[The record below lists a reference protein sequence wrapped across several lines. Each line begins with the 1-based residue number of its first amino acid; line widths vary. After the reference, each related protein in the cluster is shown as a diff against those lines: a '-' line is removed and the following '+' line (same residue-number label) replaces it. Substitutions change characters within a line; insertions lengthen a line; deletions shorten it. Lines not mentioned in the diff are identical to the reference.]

1 MTSAKRESVWDYPRP
16 PAIEPTARHLRVVLD
31 GVVIAD
37 TTSAHR
43 ILETSHPPTY
53 YIPLA
58 DINQAVLVK
67 NSRQTFCEW
76 KGTPATTTSGS
87 ATGRSRVAHG
97 PTRHVNGIP
106 AWFYANP
113 TSKYAAIK
121 NSVSFYAD
129 PFECYVDGERVQSQ
143 EGSFYGGWITSD
155 IDGGP
160 AASKVVLA
168 QWAGDLFLTVALL
181 GTQQHN
187 DINDIND
194 INAVHEHEPRW
205 ADPQCRAARCDA
217 SLHRREIAFHELQLA
232 ASEAT
237 VSKPSWN
244 SNKTQAMSAGMAGW
258 LVHTQ
263 ASPSS
268 TLDS

>member
-1 MTSAKRESVWDYPRP
+1 MVATALFRRLVMTSAKRESVWDYPRP

-76 KGTPATTTSGS
+76 KGS
-87 ATGRSRVAHG
+87 ASYYDIRIGNRTVQSR
-97 PTRHVNGIP
+97 

-121 NSVSFYAD
+121 NSVSFCAD

-160 AASKVVLA
+160 RGFK
-168 QWAGDLFLTVALL
+168 GGP
-181 GTQQHN
+181 GT
-187 DINDIND
+187 
-194 INAVHEHEPRW
+194 
-205 ADPQCRAARCDA
+205 
-217 SLHRREIAFHELQLA
+217 
-232 ASEAT
+232 
-237 VSKPSWN
+237 
-244 SNKTQAMSAGMAGW
+244 MGW
-258 LVHTQ
+258 
-263 ASPSS
+263 
-268 TLDS
+268 